1 MTRQILAA
9 PGNGSPTRTT
19 TVTHHA
25 LETGIRRAG
34 GAVSGA
40 FPAASAGTVAGVLAV
55 LLALLLALAL
65 AGPWHRA
72 AGRRRRR
79 WGGPDRAPCRERAS
93 GMPFIHR
100 AVHLLAVAV
109 AVAVAVCRRPPR
121 RRTAASGGG
130 ITPQGGGGS
139 IYTIPSPLRRCLE
152 LY

>member
-1 MTRQILAA
+1 MKRPKNPHVVAKNGHPATGALAGARQVLA
-9 PGNGSPTRTT
+9 PGGKRP
-19 TVTHHA
+19 
-25 LETGIRRAG
+25 LAG
-34 GAVSGA
+34 A
-40 FPAASAGTVAGVLAV
+40 VAGVLAV